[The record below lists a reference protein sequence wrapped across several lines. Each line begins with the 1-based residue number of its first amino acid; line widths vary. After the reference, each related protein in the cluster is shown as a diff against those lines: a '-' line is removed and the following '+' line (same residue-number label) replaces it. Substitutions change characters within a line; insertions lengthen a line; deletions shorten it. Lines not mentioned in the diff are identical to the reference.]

1 MSGISVFGIKACCY
15 ALCSALCVL
24 SGILN
29 AFNLSVADTAA
40 GTGNEL
46 EFMAAVVIGGTPM
59 EGGRGSIRG
68 IIIGAAIMGII
79 KNAFVMLRVS
89 NYWQMVSLGV
99 IILLA
104 VLSHKL
110 RGPKSRKA

>member
-1 MSGISVFGIKACCY
+1 M
-15 ALCSALCVL
+15 
-24 SGILN
+24 
-29 AFNLSVADTAA
+29 D
-40 GTGNEL
+40 
-46 EFMAAVVIGGTPM
+46 MAV
-59 EGGRGSIRG
+59 G

>member
-1 MSGISVFGIKACCY
+1 M
-15 ALCSALCVL
+15 
-24 SGILN
+24 
-29 AFNLSVADTAA
+29 
-40 GTGNEL
+40 
-46 EFMAAVVIGGTPM
+46 IGGTPM